1 MTDED
6 KYEYDNDYG
15 YMALRHAHRALEQLQ
30 EMWNATPKTGYG
42 HEQYSEVMG
51 WLLGY
56 IDNVQ
61 YLGLAEFELDLDS
74 LKEGGLV

>member
-1 MTDED
+1 MTDKD
-6 KYEYDNDYG
+6 KYEYDNEYG
-15 YMALRHAHRALEQLQ
+15 YMALRHASAALEHALH
-30 EMWNATPKTGYG
+30 MWKATPKTDYG
-42 HEQYSEVMG
+42 HEQYSEVMR
-51 WLLGY
+51 WLIGY